1 MIGIFDS
8 GIGGLS
14 VFREIR
20 RLMPDEDYVYF
31 SDSAHCP
38 YGGKTRDYIIERCR
52 YIVSMLLEKGCDTI
66 VIACNTAS
74 SAAAATL
81 REEYADIPVI
91 AMEPAVKPAA
101 ESTESGIIGIL
112 ATAGTLK
119 GEKYLKMKQRFSDR
133 VKILEHV
140 GEGFVELVEAG
151 EFTGSHAEEVVGAS
165 LKPLLDAGA
174 DVIALGCTHY
184 PFLMETIR
192 RIAGDGVRIIDPA
205 PAVARH
211 LKEVMDENA
220 KRKAGSPKGSG
231 HIELLSS
238 GSTEE
243 LERMFSRLLNG
254 TGDTSLKEL

>member
-38 YGGKTRDYIIERCR
+38 YGGKTREYIIERCR
-52 YIVSMLLEKGCDTI
+52 NIVSLLLEKGCDTI

-74 SAAAATL
+74 SAAASQL
-81 REEYADIPVI
+81 REEHPHIPII

-101 ESTESGIIGIL
+101 ESTHSGVVGIL

-119 GEKYLKMKQRFSDR
+119 GEKYLKMKQRFSER

-140 GEGFVELVEAG
+140 GEGFVELVESG

-165 LKPLLDAGA
+165 LRPLLDAGA

-184 PFLMETIR
+184 PFLMDTIR
-192 RIAGDGVRIIDPA
+192 RIAGDGVHIIDPA

-211 LKEVMDENA
+211 LKEVLEGGNE
-220 KRKAGSPKGSG
+220 RRTGTPKGTG

-238 GSTEE
+238 GDTDE
-243 LERMFSRLLNG
+243 LERMFKRLLND
-254 TGDTSLKEL
+254 TTDTSSKEL